1 MHRPEHV
8 ITSFSES
15 ASTNLKLAK
24 CKLFAILW
32 FLEALSWSLLSQIE
46 CCQLQR
52 YNLLSEHIVTG
63 SLFYLQ
69 KLTFRQSIRV
79 EFQ

>member
-8 ITSFSES
+8 VSSFSES

-24 CKLFAILW
+24 CKIFATLW
-32 FLEALSWSLLSQIE
+32 FLEALSWSLMSQLE
-46 CCQLQR
+46 RCQLQQ
-52 YNLLSEHIVTG
+52 YNLCDHVVTG